1 MKRNYKRLDR
11 MYESHDVGSMQIPQ
25 EVLDMT
31 VGDMLKKLELEDTPE
46 TSHYE
51 TVEDAI
57 MQCIDFLVGSG
68 YGSDSSYTDLGS
80 IEDADAGYSDTTG
93 SNSPE
98 EMVSFEE
105 MPADLYGQERA
116 NLDDFTF

>member
-25 EVLDMT
+25 EVLDMK

-57 MQCIDFLVGSG
+57 MQCIDCLIGSG

-105 MPADLYGQERA
+105 MPADLYGQERTS
-116 NLDDFTF
+116 LDNFTF